1 MQTLPEMLRKDLIH
15 QTMKLK
21 NKKVIRIIKGE
32 LSWNIMKE
40 IVALKTKMYCYLTDD
55 DQVEK
60 KVKNTKKCG
69 IKQEIKFQ
77 DYKKCLSS
85 RNLPAQS

>member
-1 MQTLPEMLRKDLIH
+1 
-15 QTMKLK
+15 
-21 NKKVIRIIKGE
+21 
-32 LSWNIMKE
+32 MKE

-60 KVKNTKKCG
+60 KVKNTKRCG